1 MMLLKLLLCKFYS
14 LKKSKKRFFFERFFC
29 YTFLKLNS
37 LFILYSFFIHSLLWF
52 IALIVFVPVLL
63 FLKILFNHYFH
74 PKLTFKVLLVNV
86 LPVSMRLL
94 DPLDLTFAPHFFI
107 NTSLFTLTTILF
119 PPLKTLTTKSLSL
132 GLHSHHL
139 KNLIGVF
146 VFDFD
151 FGFDFVFDFGF
162 SNLTTFHAL
171 LLFHFLIFLL
181 FPYLY
186 LILHFHLS
194 YNIHYLLILL
204 FQPLSRHH
212 RLLLFRK
219 SFVDD
224 HDHE

>member
-1 MMLLKLLLCKFYS
+1 LLY
-14 LKKSKKRFFFERFFC
+14 FFKIEFF
-29 YTFLKLNS
+29 
-37 LFILYSFFIHSLLWF
+37 IYSFFFLYSLWL
-52 IALIVFVPVLL
+52 IILIVFVPVLL

-74 PKLTFKVLLVNV
+74 LKLTLKLLINV

-94 DPLDLTFAPHFFI
+94 DLLDLTFAPHFFI

-139 KNLIGVF
+139 KNIIGA
-146 VFDFD
+146 FDLD
-151 FGFDFVFDFGF
+151 FGFG
-162 SNLTTFHAL
+162 SPILTTFHAL

-194 YNIHYLLILL
+194 YNIH
-204 FQPLSRHH
+204 
-212 RLLLFRK
+212 
-219 SFVDD
+219 
-224 HDHE
+224 